1 VASMSKKHDATV
13 DADEH
18 DGYRTEQTA
27 KGRETS
33 RVSSPV
39 RKKKRDMTKS
49 TFWREMFSWGIH
61 RRQQGRIVRQATF
74 GALFAT
80 IGVGCW
86 RMSQYLSAQGTAW
99 QIGIPLALF
108 AVGAWVAYRLV
119 NYPPFADFLIHVE
132 AEMIKVS
139 WPTRTELFRSSVV
152 VMVTIFGLAFV
163 LWAYDIIWHEL
174 LKFLRVVK

>member
-1 VASMSKKHDATV
+1 MSKKHDATV
-13 DADEH
+13 DHEADE
-18 DGYRTEQTA
+18 YQTERA
-27 KGRETS
+27 ANGRETGK
-33 RVSSPV
+33 VSSPV

-49 TFWREMFSWGIH
+49 TFWREMFSLGIH

-86 RMSQYLSAQGTAW
+86 RLSEYLTAYGTGL
-99 QIGIPLALF
+99 QIGIPVGLF

-152 VMVTIFGLAFV
+152 VMITIFGLAFV
-163 LWAYDIIWHEL
+163 LWGYDIIWHEL
-174 LKFLRVVK
+174 LKFLRVVR

>member
-1 VASMSKKHDATV
+1 MSKKHDATV
-13 DADEH
+13 DHEADEQE
-18 DGYRTEQTA
+18 YSTQQAA
-27 KGRETS
+27 KGREAGKAS
-33 RVSSPV
+33 RTVQN
-39 RKKKRDMTKS
+39 KKRDMTKS
-49 TFWREMFSWGIH
+49 TFWREMFSLGIH

-86 RMSQYLSAQGTAW
+86 RLSQYLGAQGTVF
-99 QIGIPLALF
+99 QIGVPLALF

-163 LWAYDIIWHEL
+163 LWGYDILWHEL